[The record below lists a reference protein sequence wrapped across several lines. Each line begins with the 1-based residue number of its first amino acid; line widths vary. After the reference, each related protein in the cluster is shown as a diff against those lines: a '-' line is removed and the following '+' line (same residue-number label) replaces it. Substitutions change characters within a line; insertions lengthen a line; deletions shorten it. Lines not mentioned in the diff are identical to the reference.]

1 MVADI
6 ENNHR
11 LRRNNLRLPI
21 QREVCALSGSFI
33 SYYSKSIFF
42 VYFYNNPVSTLGEL
56 IGIRGGVKWYII
68 TKNFSKSII
77 FAGMKKQVF
86 IFYPFLLVLLLLL
99 FAGGLVYGAVSIPV
113 ESVVNILLGEG
124 TERLA
129 WQNIVLQSRF
139 PQAVTA
145 LLAGASLAVSGL
157 LLQTLFRNPL
167 AGPSIL
173 GISDGANLGVAAI
186 MLYFGGSLSM
196 VTDLPISGYLAVIMA
211 AFSGAACILGLIIY
225 FSAKVKN
232 NVMLLIIG
240 IMIGYL
246 ASSLISV
253 LNYYA
258 STDKVHA
265 FVMWGLGNFSGVSLQ
280 QLPYFAG
287 FTCIGLLLAILLIKP
302 LNALLL
308 GEMYAANLGIK
319 IRRTRILILLCTG
332 LLTATTTAFCGP
344 ISFIG
349 LAVPHV
355 ARLMLGSSNHK
366 MLVPVT
372 LLTGSCIALLCNL
385 LMVLPG
391 THNILPLNAVTP
403 MLGAPVIIYVIV
415 NRKNIQYFD

>member
-1 MVADI
+1 
-6 ENNHR
+6 
-11 LRRNNLRLPI
+11 
-21 QREVCALSGSFI
+21 
-33 SYYSKSIFF
+33 
-42 VYFYNNPVSTLGEL
+42 
-56 IGIRGGVKWYII
+56 
-68 TKNFSKSII
+68 
-77 FAGMKKQVF
+77 MKKQAF
-86 IFYPFLLVLLLLL
+86 IFYPLLLVLLLML

-113 ESVVNILLGEG
+113 ESVVNILSGEG

-186 MLYFGGSLSM
+186 MLYFG
-196 VTDLPISGYLAVIMA
+196 LAVILA

-319 IRRTRILILLCTG
+319 IKRTRILILLCTG

-349 LAVPHV
+349 LAVPHI

>member
-1 MVADI
+1 M
-6 ENNHR
+6 
-11 LRRNNLRLPI
+11 
-21 QREVCALSGSFI
+21 
-33 SYYSKSIFF
+33 
-42 VYFYNNPVSTLGEL
+42 
-56 IGIRGGVKWYII
+56 
-68 TKNFSKSII
+68 KN
-77 FAGMKKQVF
+77 KKGLF
-86 IFYPFLLVLLLLL
+86 FYPFLSCLLFVL

-113 ESVVNILLGEG
+113 DSVVNILLGQGAEKV
-124 TERLA
+124 A
-129 WQNIVLQSRF
+129 WQNIVLQSRL

-145 LLAGASLAVSGL
+145 LLAGASLSVSGL

-186 MLYFGGSLSM
+186 MLYFGGSIGLT
-196 VTDLPISGYLAVIMA
+196 TDWPLSGYLAVVLA
-211 AFSGAACILGLIIY
+211 AFGGACCVLGLILY
-225 FSAKVKN
+225 FSSKVKN

-240 IMIGYL
+240 IMIGYM

-280 QLPYFAG
+280 QLPYFFL
-287 FTCIGLLLAILLIKP
+287 FTLVGLLLAVLLIKP

-319 IRRTRILILLCTG
+319 IKRTRILILLCTG

-349 LAVPHV
+349 LAVPHI

-372 LLTGSCIALLCNL
+372 LLTGSCIALLCNM

-391 THNILPLNAVTP
+391 TNNILPLNAVTP